1 MDTAVN
7 RQTPNRVPGQSRRRN
22 DRSCDRPPDWAAVR
36 FIQDSSHQL
45 ALSLNVRRT
54 MLRALRLAVP
64 YLGDW
69 AMVAVFDDMGAW
81 VVGGAEEASV
91 DASVA
96 PVPVGRLDPGSA
108 LPRIK
113 RVGHTELRTAR
124 DDDLHAVL
132 RDLVPLETLRE
143 QAESLEPSSVLAV
156 GLDSGGTTNGVLVTV
171 TGPDRAYTD
180 GEVRLTE
187 EFGRR
192 VAVAVQSAKLYEER
206 AEMAEALQETLRPP
220 ELPQYP
226 EVRMAARYRSSSERT
241 DIGGDFYDVHGAA
254 DDFTAVIGDV
264 CGKGIRAAMLTG
276 LARQTIKTAAHV
288 DRSPSRVL
296 RTLNEVLRTQP
307 EKRFVSLACVRLR
320 RGRDDGDLLATLA
333 VAGHPPP
340 LVLRRDGTVDEPDAR
355 GTVAGIVPNL
365 SYDEVD
371 FRLAPGETLLLY
383 TDGVDEARGPYG
395 FFGADRL
402 RRLLPHYAGASP
414 ATVCEAVEQHVVEHI
429 GGEGHDDIAVLAI
442 RNES

>member
-7 RQTPNRVPGQSRRRN
+7 RQTPDRVPDQPSRS
-22 DRSCDRPPDWAAVR
+22 DRLCDRPPDWSAVR
-36 FIQDSSHQL
+36 FIRNSSHQL
-45 ALSLNVRRT
+45 AATLNVRRT

-113 RVGHTELRTAR
+113 RVGHTELHTAR
-124 DDDLHAVL
+124 DDDLRTVL
-132 RDLVPLETLRE
+132 RDLVPLESLRE
-143 QAESLEPSSVLAV
+143 QVEDLEPSSVLAV
-156 GLDSGGTTNGVLVTV
+156 GLDSGGTVNGVLVTV

-180 GEVRLTE
+180 GEVRITE

-226 EVRMAARYRSSSERT
+226 EVRMAARYRSSQERT

-276 LARQTIKTAAHV
+276 LARQTIKTAAHI

-296 RTLNEVLRTQP
+296 LTLNDVLRTQP

-402 RRLLPHYAGASP
+402 RRLLPHYMGASP
-414 ATVCEAVEQHVVEHI
+414 ATLCEAVEQHVVEHL

>member
-1 MDTAVN
+1 M
-7 RQTPNRVPGQSRRRN
+7 
-22 DRSCDRPPDWAAVR
+22 
-36 FIQDSSHQL
+36 
-45 ALSLNVRRT
+45 SLNVRRT
-54 MLRALRLAVP
+54 MLRAVRLAVP
-64 YLGDW
+64 QLGDW

-81 VVGGAEEASV
+81 VVGGPDGGSGGARSA
-91 DASVA
+91 D

-108 LPRIK
+108 LARIK

-124 DDDLHAVL
+124 DDDLGAVL
-132 RDLVPLETLRE
+132 RDLVPLESLRE

-241 DIGGDFYDVHGAA
+241 DIGGDFYDVHGAS
-254 DDFTAVIGDV
+254 DDFTVVIGDV
-264 CGKGIRAAMLTG
+264 CGKGIRAGVLTG
-276 LARQTIKTAAHV
+276 QARQTIRTAAHI

-414 ATVCEAVEQHVVEHI
+414 ATLCEAVEQHVVEHI